1 VQAAP
6 ARLELDE
13 WMPVIRKLV
22 MLAAAV
28 AASYGTSSLEAS
40 VRGELQATESAATE
54 GIRADEI
61 VDTTYEVLQSY
72 VVREAACDT
81 ALEMYGGPDDFE
93 KVVAECHS
101 QGELQ

>member
-6 ARLELDE
+6 AFDLEE

-22 MLAAAV
+22 ALLLAALAT
-28 AASYGTSSLEAS
+28 YGAGSIEAS
-40 VRGELQATESAATE
+40 VNSELQATEAVATE
-54 GIRADEI
+54 GIRTDEI
-61 VDTTYEVLQSY
+61 VDRTYNQLQSY

-81 ALEMYGGPDDFE
+81 ALEMYSDPDDFE

-101 QGELQ
+101 DGSLE